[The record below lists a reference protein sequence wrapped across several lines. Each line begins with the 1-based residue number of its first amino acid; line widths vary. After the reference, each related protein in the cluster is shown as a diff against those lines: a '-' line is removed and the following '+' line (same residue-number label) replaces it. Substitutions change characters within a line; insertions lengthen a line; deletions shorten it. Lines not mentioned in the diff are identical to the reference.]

1 MMSATSTV
9 EKGQLAGVRERV
21 LQALAEIRPFLQADG
36 GDISLEEVGSDGTVR
51 VKLHGACST
60 CTMVA
65 MTMKAGV
72 EEAIKRAA
80 PEVVKVEAVV

>member
-1 MMSATSTV
+1 MSTTTLIGP
-9 EKGQLAGVRERV
+9 KQLAGLKERI
-21 LQALAEIRPFLQADG
+21 QGALTEIRPFLQADG
-36 GDISLEEVGSDGTVR
+36 GDISLEDVNEKGEVR

-65 MTMKAGV
+65 MTMRAGV

-80 PEVVKVEAVV
+80 PEVVKVEAV

>member
-1 MMSATSTV
+1 MSATTLIDTKHLT
-9 EKGQLAGVRERV
+9 ELKERI
-21 LQALAEIRPFLQADG
+21 QGALTEIRPFLQADG
-36 GDISLEEVGSDGTVR
+36 GDISLEEVNGKGEVK

-80 PEVVKVEAVV
+80 PEVVKVEAI

>member
-9 EKGQLAGVRERV
+9 EKRQLAGVRERV

>member
-1 MMSATSTV
+1 MSATAQIDTKHLT
-9 EKGQLAGVRERV
+9 ELKERI
-21 LQALAEIRPFLQADG
+21 QGALTEIRPFLQADG
-36 GDISLEEVGSDGTVR
+36 GDISLEEVNEKGEVK
-51 VKLHGACST
+51 VKLHGSCST

-80 PEVVKVEAVV
+80 PEVVKVEAI

>member
-9 EKGQLAGVRERV
+9 EKGRLAGVRERV

-36 GDISLEEVGSDGTVR
+36 GDISLEEVGNDGTVR

-80 PEVVKVEAVV
+80 PEVVKVEAV